1 MDFVHTICKDAAASA
16 HRKQSR
22 SVKRLTP
29 ITLVGKATES
39 GLEEVAQQVL
49 RPHFHDGAKGKKVNT
64 LRLVLT
70 SVQTNPDPQ
79 FAIRSNIRNHSKLS
93 RDVVIKQ
100 VASIVGAD
108 HRVDLKAYDLLIL
121 VEIYKVRF
129 HSDRLNLPCSR

>member
-1 MDFVHTICKDAAASA
+1 MHTICKEAAASA

-49 RPHFHDGAKGKKVNT
+49 RPHFHEGAKGKKVNALRFMTT
-64 LRLVLT
+64 LVHTDVDL
-70 SVQTNPDPQ
+70 Q
-79 FAIRSNIRNHSKLS
+79 FAIRPNIRNHSTLN

-108 HRVDLKAYDLLIL
+108 HQVDLKAYDLLIL
-121 VEIYKVRF
+121 VEIYKVCCQR
-129 HSDRLNLPCSR
+129 